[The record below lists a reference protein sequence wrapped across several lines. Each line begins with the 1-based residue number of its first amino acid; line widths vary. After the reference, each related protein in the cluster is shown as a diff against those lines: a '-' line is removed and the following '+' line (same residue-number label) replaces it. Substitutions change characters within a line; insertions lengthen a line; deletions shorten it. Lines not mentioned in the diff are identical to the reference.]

1 VPDFRLFTHGS
12 KGYLLRQMNGPALET
27 HNLSISY
34 RGKPVLQ
41 GVDLAIRSGTLTG
54 LMGPNGAGKSTLLK
68 TIIGELRPDSGWT
81 KVLGHPLNKVLGRV
95 GYVPQRE
102 SIDWD
107 FPVSVL
113 DVALMGTAHDLGWF
127 GRPGKAHRKRAMEA
141 LEQTGMADLANRRIG
156 ELSGGQQQRAFLA
169 RALAQDAE
177 IYLMDEPFA
186 GVDAATER
194 AIIAVLGQ
202 MRDAGKTVV
211 VVHHD
216 LRTAMGYFDE
226 LVLLNLRVVAHGRA
240 DVVMRREILEK
251 AYGGKL
257 TLLSEIAT
265 REARGGEGRIE

>member
-1 VPDFRLFTHGS
+1 MPL
-12 KGYLLRQMNGPALET
+12 ALET
-27 HNLSISY
+27 HNLSVSY

-41 GVDLAIRSGTLTG
+41 GVDLEIAAGTLTG

-68 TIIGELRPDSGWT
+68 TMIGEIEPDSGWT
-81 KVLGHPLNKVLGRV
+81 RLLGKPLADVLGRV

-102 SIDWD
+102 AIDWD

-113 DVALMGTAHDLGWF
+113 DVVLMGTAHGMGWF
-127 GRPGKAHRKRAMEA
+127 GRPGKSHRERAMAA
-141 LEQTGMADLANRRIG
+141 LAQTDMSEFASRRIG

-194 AIIAVLGQ
+194 AIVSLLAS
-202 MRDAGKTVV
+202 MRDSGKTVL

-216 LRTAMGYFDE
+216 LRTAARYFDQI
-226 LVLLNLRVVAHGRA
+226 VLLNLRVVAHGGA
-240 DVVMRREILEK
+240 GEVMRQEILEK

-257 TLLSEIAT
+257 TLLSEIAA
-265 REARGGEGRIE
+265 REARGGEGRQP

>member
-1 VPDFRLFTHGS
+1 
-12 KGYLLRQMNGPALET
+12 MNAPALET
-27 HNLSISY
+27 HNLSVSY

-41 GVDLAIRSGTLTG
+41 GVDLAIPTGSLTG

-68 TIIGELRPDSGWT
+68 TIIGEIQPDNGWS
-81 KVLGHPLNKVLGRV
+81 KLLGQPLARVLGRV

-113 DVALMGTAHDLGWF
+113 DVALMGTARGLGWF
-127 GRPGKAHRKRAMEA
+127 GRPGKAHRERAMKA
-141 LEQTGMADLANRRIG
+141 LAQTGMADFADRRIG

-177 IYLMDEPFA
+177 LYLMDEPFA

-194 AIIAVLGQ
+194 TIIALLGE

-216 LRTAMGYFDE
+216 LRTAGRYFDQ

-240 DVVMRREILEK
+240 EEVMQRDILEK

-257 TLLSEIAT
+257 TLLSEVAT
-265 REARGGEGRIE
+265 REARGGEGRKP

>member
-1 VPDFRLFTHGS
+1 
-12 KGYLLRQMNGPALET
+12 MNAPALET
-27 HNLSISY
+27 HNLSVSY

-41 GVDLAIRSGTLTG
+41 GVDLAISPGSLTG

-68 TIIGELRPDSGWT
+68 TIIGEIQPDSGWS
-81 KVLGHPLNKVLGRV
+81 KLLGAPLAKVLGRV

-113 DVALMGTAHDLGWF
+113 DVALMGTTHGMGWF
-127 GRPGKAHRKRAMEA
+127 GRPGKTHRERAMAA
-141 LEQTGMADLANRRIG
+141 LEQTGMAEFATRRIG

-169 RALAQDAE
+169 RALAQNAE

-194 AIIAVLGQ
+194 AIIALLGE

-216 LRTAMGYFDE
+216 LRTAARYFDH

-240 DVVMRREILEK
+240 DSVMRQDILEK

-257 TLLSEIAT
+257 TLLSEIAS
-265 REARGGEGRIE
+265 REARGEEGREL

>member
-1 VPDFRLFTHGS
+1 
-12 KGYLLRQMNGPALET
+12 MNAPALET
-27 HNLSISY
+27 HNLSVSY
-34 RGKPVLQ
+34 QGKPVLQ
-41 GVDLAIRSGTLTG
+41 GVDLAVQAGSLTG
-54 LMGPNGAGKSTLLK
+54 LLGPNGAGKSTLLK
-68 TIIGELRPDSGWT
+68 TVIGEIRPDSGWA
-81 KVLGHPLNKVLGRV
+81 KLLGEPLARVLGRV

-113 DVALMGTAHDLGWF
+113 DVALMGTAHGLGWF
-127 GRPGKAHRKRAMEA
+127 GRPGMAHRRRAMDA
-141 LEQTGMADLANRRIG
+141 LAQTGMADFANRRIG

-169 RALAQDAE
+169 RALAQDAG

-194 AIIAVLGQ
+194 AIIALLGE

-216 LRTAMGYFDE
+216 LRTAERYFDR
-226 LVLLNLRVVAHGRA
+226 LVLLNLRVVAHGVA
-240 DVVMRREILEK
+240 EDVMRRDILEK

-257 TLLSEIAT
+257 TLLSEVAA
-265 REARGGEGRIE
+265 REARGGEGREA

>member
-1 VPDFRLFTHGS
+1 
-12 KGYLLRQMNGPALET
+12 MNGPALET
-27 HNLSISY
+27 HNLSVSY

-41 GVDLAIRSGTLTG
+41 GVDLEIGAGTLTG

-68 TIIGELRPDSGWT
+68 TVIGEIRADSGWA
-81 KVLGHPLNKVLGRV
+81 KVLGQPLAKVLGRV

-113 DVALMGTAHDLGWF
+113 DVALMGTAHGMGWF
-127 GRPGKAHRKRAMEA
+127 GRPGKPHRARAMAA
-141 LEQTGMADLANRRIG
+141 LEQTGMAEFANRRIG

-194 AIIAVLGQ
+194 AIIALLGE
-202 MRDAGKTVV
+202 MRNAGKTVV

-216 LRTAMGYFDE
+216 LRTAVRYFDQ

-240 DVVMRREILEK
+240 DEVMRQDVLEK

-257 TLLSEIAT
+257 TLLSEIAA
-265 REARGGEGRIE
+265 REARGEEGREP